1 MASKQNADKPQRKRT
16 QRFNHP
22 FPSVTRGHREHRANL
37 TCFKDQL
44 IARNF
49 SGVSSVLSVSSSA
62 AGGKKNHVWGSSC
75 HQYLPIRLIHKS
87 EGREHGQESPALM
100 CDVCRTCLSKRAR
113 YGATEDST
121 RPLLRKEPR
130 PTPAYVPTIRLTHAN

>member
-22 FPSVTRGHREHRANL
+22 CPLAQRV
-37 TCFKDQL
+37 
-44 IARNF
+44 
-49 SGVSSVLSVSSSA
+49 V
-62 AGGKKNHVWGSSC
+62 KKNHVWGSSC

-87 EGREHGQESPALM
+87 EGREHGQESPHSCVM
-100 CDVCRTCLSKRAR
+100 FVGRASR
-113 YGATEDST
+113 RGRVYGATEDST

-130 PTPAYVPTIRLTHAN
+130 PTPAYVPTIRLTLAN